1 MLKMAMACRP
11 PGNPSTPIVNWFSS
25 EIARFYVIA
34 AGLHKKRQEELMGK
48 AVETIRASLNRG
60 FVRHIGV
67 VRDPVFAP
75 LWARPEFQELLVRMG
90 FERDRVGQEASEI
103 ESSKESESP

>member
-1 MLKMAMACRP
+1 
-11 PGNPSTPIVNWFSS
+11 
-25 EIARFYVIA
+25 
-34 AGLHKKRQEELMGK
+34 MGK